1 MKNYLLCA
9 VLLFLAISCST
20 ESEYEQSQ
28 NVDSKEIALRT
39 SSQIPKHKTNPFDAR
54 GKKYFD
60 LLTIY
65 LKNNTV
71 PNSINALTNQTQFL
85 LKNYGDDRFLS
96 KTNAIFTAKQAD
108 LLMGGFE
115 KPLTDLIESCN
126 VTPEVK
132 RYLINFVQA
141 LLAQEGHEYA
151 ELYNYIVS
159 FENAILRSDTLNDH
173 EKETI
178 LTVSSISA
186 YALYIDPKHKDRD
199 WEISV
204 ANREVQPVFNL
215 HRASIISVIALVK
228 TLF

>member
-20 ESEYEQSQ
+20 ESDYEHSQ

-39 SSQIPKHKTNPFDAR
+39 SSQIPKNKTNPFDAR
-54 GKKYFD
+54 GKEYLD

-65 LKNNTV
+65 LKNNKV
-71 PNSINALTNQTQFL
+71 PNSINELTDRTQFL
-85 LKNYGDDRFLS
+85 LKNYGEARFLS
-96 KTNAIFTAKQAD
+96 KINATFTAKQAA
-108 LLMGGFE
+108 LLMGFE

-132 RYLINFVQA
+132 HYLINFFQA
-141 LLAQEGHEYA
+141 LLAQEGQEYDK
-151 ELYNYIVS
+151 LYNYIVS
-159 FENAILRSDTLNDH
+159 FETGILRSNTLKDD

-178 LTVSSISA
+178 LTVSSIST

-204 ANREVQPVFNL
+204 ANRKVQPVFNS
-215 HRASIISVIALVK
+215 HRASIISVLAVVR

>member
-9 VLLFLAISCST
+9 VLLFLTISCST
-20 ESEYEQSQ
+20 ESDYEHSQ
-28 NVDSKEIALRT
+28 NVDSKEIAIRT
-39 SSQIPKHKTNPFDAR
+39 SSQISKNETNPFDAR
-54 GKKYFD
+54 GKEYFD

-65 LKNNTV
+65 SKNNKV
-71 PNSINALTNQTQFL
+71 PNSISELTDRTQFL
-85 LKNYGDDRFLS
+85 LKNYGDAKFLS
-96 KTNAIFTAKQAD
+96 KTNTTFTAKQAA
-108 LLMGGFE
+108 LLLGGFE
-115 KPLTDLIESCN
+115 KPITDFIESYN

-132 RYLINFVQA
+132 RNLINFVQA
-141 LLAQEGHEYA
+141 LLAQEGQEYN
-151 ELYNYIVS
+151 ELYSYIVS
-159 FENAILRSDTLNDH
+159 FETAILRSNTLNDD

-178 LTVSSISA
+178 LTVSSITT

-204 ANREVQPVFNL
+204 ANRKAQPVFNS

>member
-20 ESEYEQSQ
+20 ESDYEHSQ
-28 NVDSKEIALRT
+28 NVDSKEIALST
-39 SSQIPKHKTNPFDAR
+39 SSQIPKNKRNPFDER

-65 LKNNTV
+65 LKNNKV
-71 PNSINALTNQTQFL
+71 PNSISELTDRTQFL
-85 LKNYGDDRFLS
+85 LKNYGDARFLS
-96 KTNAIFTAKQAD
+96 RTNATFTAKQAA
-108 LLMGGFE
+108 LLMDGFE
-115 KPLTDLIESCN
+115 KPIIDLIESCN

-132 RYLINFVQA
+132 RNLINFVQA
-141 LLAQEGHEYA
+141 LLAQEGQEYN
-151 ELYNYIVS
+151 ELYSYIVS
-159 FENAILRSDTLNDH
+159 FENGILGSNTLNDD
-173 EKETI
+173 EKKTI
-178 LTVSSISA
+178 LTVSSIST

-204 ANREVQPVFNL
+204 ANRKVQPVFNS
-215 HRASIISVIALVK
+215 HRASIISVLAVVK

>member
-9 VLLFLAISCST
+9 VFLFLAISCST
-20 ESEYEQSQ
+20 ESDYEHSQ

-39 SSQIPKHKTNPFDAR
+39 SSQIPKNKTNPFDAR
-54 GKKYFD
+54 GKEYFD

-65 LKNNTV
+65 LKNNKV
-71 PNSINALTNQTQFL
+71 PNSINELTDRTQFL
-85 LKNYGDDRFLS
+85 LKNYGEARFLS
-96 KTNAIFTAKQAD
+96 KTNITFTAKQAA
-108 LLMGGFE
+108 LLMGFE
-115 KPLTDLIESCN
+115 KPLTELIESCN

-132 RYLINFVQA
+132 HYLINFFQA
-141 LLAQEGHEYA
+141 LLAQEDQEYDK
-151 ELYNYIVS
+151 LYNYIVS
-159 FENAILRSDTLNDH
+159 FETGILRSNTLNDD

-178 LTVSSISA
+178 LTVSSIST

-204 ANREVQPVFNL
+204 ANRKVQPVFNS
-215 HRASIISVIALVK
+215 HRASIISVIAVVR